1 MTADSQS
8 LELCFLRRL
17 SWLLPLVHPW
27 RRRRRALRGRPVA
40 PQRGTQEHA
49 RVRRRDLALPLPRIP
64 AAPPWRAPPPSRGCR
79 LLPRRPLPVRPL
91 TSLAPMARCGS
102 GGSLLW
108 VAAIVRH
115 WIPNPARPFSPS
127 IYLDKN
133 RRDIGK
139 SQSIWA
145 GSKMKTAGSPP
156 KQSLARRLHS
166 TPLAAAA
173 ADDVTR
179 CVPPQVTLLI
189 LQCRRRRRRSSV
201 RTSTVATTAVAAVT
215 IG

>member
-1 MTADSQS
+1 MTSDGSQS
-8 LELCFLRRL
+8 LELCFFRRL

-27 RRRRRALRGRPVA
+27 RRRRRGRALRGGRPVA

-49 RVRRRDLALPLPRIP
+49 GVRRRDLALPLPRIP
-64 AAPPWRAPPPSRGCR
+64 ATPPWRAPPPSRGCR
-79 LLPRRPLPVRPL
+79 LLPRRPLSVRPL

-127 IYLDKN
+127 IFLDKK
-133 RRDIGK
+133 RRDIVK

-166 TPLAAAA
+166 TPLAA
-173 ADDVTR
+173 DDVTR

-189 LQCRRRRRRSSV
+189 LQCRRRRRSSV
-201 RTSTVATTAVAAVT
+201 CTSTVATTAVAAVT